1 MNGLKKVGTF
11 SYPPSS
17 QLFESAECFNFRFF
31 PFHKKL
37 FCIIFG
43 LLNIGRCFV
52 VISDRWTI
60 LEIAKYSKTKTFP
73 LFVRFLIC
81 HCFRRFSIFTVWLGK
96 FTSCSN
102 FYYGN
107 CTTIIF
113 KVCFIFLFVC
123 LIKTFHATECHIYSF
138 QFTNTGYFAFCKLG
152 ISSKTTENLRK
163 IFKVSNTEF

>member
-1 MNGLKKVGTF
+1 MNGLKKIGTF

-60 LEIAKYSKTKTFP
+60 LEIAKYSKLRLFLYSLGSSYAIALEGFRFLRYDLENSLHVLIFIMEIVQQSFSKFVSFFC
-73 LFVRFLIC
+73 LFV
-81 HCFRRFSIFTVWLGK
+81 
-96 FTSCSN
+96 
-102 FYYGN
+102 
-107 CTTIIF
+107 
-113 KVCFIFLFVC
+113 
-123 LIKTFHATECHIYSF
+123 
-138 QFTNTGYFAFCKLG
+138 
-152 ISSKTTENLRK
+152 
-163 IFKVSNTEF
+163 

>member
-1 MNGLKKVGTF
+1 MNGLKKIGTF

-60 LEIAKYSKTKTFP
+60 LEIAKYSKLR
-73 LFVRFLIC
+73 LFLYSLGSSYAIALEGFRFL
-81 HCFRRFSIFTVWLGK
+81 RYDLENSLRVLD
-96 FTSCSN
+96 
-102 FYYGN
+102 FYYEKY
-107 CTTIIF
+107 TAIIF
-113 KVCFIFLFVC
+113 KVCFICLFV
-123 LIKTFHATECHIYSF
+123 
-138 QFTNTGYFAFCKLG
+138 
-152 ISSKTTENLRK
+152 
-163 IFKVSNTEF
+163 